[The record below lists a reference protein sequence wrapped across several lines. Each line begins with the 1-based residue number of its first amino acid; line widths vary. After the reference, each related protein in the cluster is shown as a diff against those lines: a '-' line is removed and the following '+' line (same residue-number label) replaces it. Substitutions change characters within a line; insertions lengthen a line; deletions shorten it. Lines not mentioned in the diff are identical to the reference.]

1 MFLQQVFQSE
11 FPTKKRLICNCSLGT
26 MALSAILVDSA
37 WVRDFQRDAVKKVK
51 KQSLEDPKDKA
62 NRRAGEKE
70 DR

>member
-1 MFLQQVFQSE
+1 
-11 FPTKKRLICNCSLGT
+11 

-37 WVRDFQRDAVKKVK
+37 WVRDVQRDAVKKVK